1 MNTATCKK
9 QFCSGYYTR
18 SVKRIKNINK
28 TLKGKLIAKLPP
40 KSKLLK
46 QCALDYCNPGC
57 KGTIFEAG
65 KSLSKTFK
73 GSKANINFTKNM
85 RKSIFGNKTNVLKNG
100 FYEKLKATNVKRA
113 KNRGALSGCFT
124 IIEKD

>member
-1 MNTATCKK
+1 MNTAKCKK

-18 SVKRIKNINK
+18 ATKRFKNINK
-28 TLKGKLIAKLPP
+28 KAKGKIIVKLPP
-40 KSKLLK
+40 KSRFLK
-46 QCALDYCNPGC
+46 QCALEYCNPGC
-57 KGTIFEAG
+57 KGTLFEAG

-100 FYEKLKATNVKRA
+100 FYEKLKATNIKRA